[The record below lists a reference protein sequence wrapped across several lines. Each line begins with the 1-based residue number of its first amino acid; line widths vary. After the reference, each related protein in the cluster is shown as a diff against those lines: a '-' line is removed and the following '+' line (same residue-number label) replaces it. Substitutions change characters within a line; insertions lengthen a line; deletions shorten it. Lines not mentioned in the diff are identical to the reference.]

1 MSSQSD
7 QPNELRSF
15 NLPEVD
21 AAIAGTQ
28 FAGALHYLA
37 TTPSTNDLAHA
48 AAHAGARHGVW
59 IAGQQTAGR
68 GRGGHSWH
76 SPAGAKDA
84 PAGLYM
90 TALISPDLPMQSA
103 QHLSLSAAIAVQS
116 AIASVTG
123 FRIREDIDIRW
134 PNDLM
139 FNMPNRL
146 NDRDGTARKLGGI
159 LIEASAQPA
168 PASGPALLRYAVVGI
183 GINVN
188 HTAFPP
194 ELEVIATS
202 LRLELSGPAPTLGAP
217 SQAQPEV
224 GLHAPI
230 RCEPLA
236 AAILIALDRE
246 INRLTL
252 DLAPGALHPS
262 QDFTELS
269 TWITG
274 KRVRV
279 EARDPAPNDPAPGY
293 TGVTAGLDPNGF
305 LLVNGDDGQLHTVLS
320 GGLREPT
327 DN

>member
-1 MSSQSD
+1 MSSQPSH

-15 NLPEVD
+15 NLAEVD

-28 FAGALHYLA
+28 FAGALHHLA
-37 TTPSTNDLAHA
+37 STPSTNDLAHA

-59 IAGQQTAGR
+59 IAGEQTAGR

-76 SPAGAKDA
+76 SAPGAKGA

-90 TALISPDLPMQSA
+90 SALISPDLPMQSA
-103 QHLSLSAAIAVQS
+103 LRLSLSAAIAVQS
-116 AIASVTG
+116 AICSVTG

-139 FNMPNRL
+139 FNTL
-146 NDRDGTARKLGGI
+146 NGRDGTARKLGGI

-194 ELEVIATS
+194 ELEAIATS
-202 LRLELSGPAPTLGAP
+202 LRRELSDPALPGHLACREAFTRSVENGTKCL
-217 SQAQPEV
+217 
-224 GLHAPI
+224 

-236 AAILIALDRE
+236 AAILLALDAE
-246 INRLTL
+246 LSRLTSS
-252 DLAPGALHPS
+252 PEPRTS
-262 QDFTELS
+262 NLS
-269 TWITG
+269 LYSSWITG

-279 EARDPAPNDPAPGY
+279 ETRDPAPNHPAPGY
-293 TGVTAGLDPNGF
+293 TGTTAGLDPSGF
-305 LLVNGDDGQLHTVLS
+305 LLVNGDDGRLHTVLS
-320 GGLREPT
+320 GGLRDP
-327 DN
+327 

>member
-1 MSSQSD
+1 MSN
-7 QPNELRSF
+7 QPSELQSF

-21 AAIAGTQ
+21 TAIAGTQ

-37 TTPSTNDLAHA
+37 STPSTNDLAHA
-48 AAHAGARHGVW
+48 AAHAGARQGVW
-59 IAGQQTAGR
+59 IAGEQTAGR
-68 GRGGHSWH
+68 GRGGHNWH
-76 SPAGAKDA
+76 SAPGAKDA

-103 QHLSLSAAIAVQS
+103 QHLSLATAIAVQS

-139 FNMPNRL
+139 FNMPNG
-146 NDRDGTARKLGGI
+146 RDGTARKLGGI

-168 PASGPALLRYAVVGI
+168 PASGPTLLRYAVVGI

-194 ELEVIATS
+194 ELEAIATS
-202 LRLELSGPAPTLGAP
+202 LRREAFTRNVENSTKCLGREAFTR
-217 SQAQPEV
+217 SVEN
-224 GLHAPI
+224 GTKCL

-262 QDFTELS
+262 QDFTEFS

-279 EARDPAPNDPAPGY
+279 EARDPAPNHPAPGY

-305 LLVNGDDGQLHTVLS
+305 LLVNGDDGRLHTVLS
-320 GGLREPT
+320 GGLRDP
-327 DN
+327 

>member
-37 TTPSTNDLAHA
+37 ATPSTNDLAHA

-146 NDRDGTARKLGGI
+146 NGRDGTARKLGGI
-159 LIEASAQPA
+159 LIEAAAQPA
-168 PASGPALLRYAVVGI
+168 PASGPTLLRYAIVGI

-194 ELEVIATS
+194 ELEAIATS
-202 LRLELSGPAPTLGAP
+202 LRRELSGPAPTLGAP

-246 INRLTL
+246 IRR
-252 DLAPGALHPS
+252 
-262 QDFTELS
+262 LS
-269 TWITG
+269 TGNLQLTTDNLSLYSSWITG

>member
-1 MSSQSD
+1 MSN
-7 QPNELRSF
+7 QPSELQSF

-21 AAIAGTQ
+21 TAIVGTQ

-37 TTPSTNDLAHA
+37 STPSTNDLAHA
-48 AAHAGARHGVW
+48 AAHAGERHGVW
-59 IAGQQTAGR
+59 IAGEQTAGR

-76 SPAGAKDA
+76 SAPGAKDV

-90 TALISPDLPMQSA
+90 SALVSPDLSMQSA

-139 FNMPNRL
+139 FNVPNG
-146 NDRDGTARKLGGI
+146 RDGTARKLGGI

-168 PASGPALLRYAVVGI
+168 PASGPTLLRYAVVGI

-194 ELEVIATS
+194 ELEAIATS
-202 LRLELSGPAPTLGAP
+202 LRREAFTRNVENGTKCFTRSVENGTKCL
-217 SQAQPEV
+217 
-224 GLHAPI
+224 

-262 QDFTELS
+262 QDSTEFS

-279 EARDPAPNDPAPGY
+279 EARDPAPNHPAPGY
-293 TGVTAGLDPNGF
+293 TGTTAGLDPNGF
-305 LLVNGDDGQLHTVLS
+305 LLVNGDDGRLHTVLS
-320 GGLREPT
+320 GGLRDP
-327 DN
+327 

>member
-1 MSSQSD
+1 MSN
-7 QPNELRSF
+7 QPSELQSF

-21 AAIAGTQ
+21 TAIAGTQ
-28 FAGALHYLA
+28 FAGALHYFA

-59 IAGQQTAGR
+59 IAGEQTAGR

-76 SPAGAKDA
+76 SAPGAKDA

-90 TALISPDLPMQSA
+90 TALISPDLPMQRA
-103 QHLSLSAAIAVQS
+103 QHLSLATAIAVQS

-139 FNMPNRL
+139 FNRL
-146 NDRDGTARKLGGI
+146 NGRDGTARKLGGI
-159 LIEASAQPA
+159 LIETSAQPA

-194 ELEVIATS
+194 ELEAIATS
-202 LRLELSGPAPTLGAP
+202 LRRELSDPALPGHLACRESFTRSVENSTKCL
-217 SQAQPEV
+217 
-224 GLHAPI
+224 
-230 RCEPLA
+230 RREPLA

-246 INRLTL
+246 IRR
-252 DLAPGALHPS
+252 
-262 QDFTELS
+262 LS
-269 TWITG
+269 TGNLQLTTDNLSLYSSWITG

-279 EARDPAPNDPAPGY
+279 EARDPAPNHPAPGY
-293 TGVTAGLDPNGF
+293 TGTTAGLDPNGF
-305 LLVNGDDGQLHTVLS
+305 LLVNGDDGRLHTVLS
-320 GGLREPT
+320 GGLRDP
-327 DN
+327 